1 MKIAYLD
8 TVAGIAGDMTMAA
21 FVSAGLPFEQLRDE
35 LRKLPINGFELIA
48 SHVTR
53 NAIGAVHIDVVIPV
67 EPHLHRTLAG
77 IHGLIDASGLDP
89 KVKET
94 ARNIFLTLAR
104 AEAKLHGTTVE
115 QVHFHEV
122 GALDSIVDVVGA
134 ALCFYLSGIERVYT
148 SPVRLGASGTVKTQ
162 HGILPIPAPAAI
174 EVLRGYPV
182 QLTSFPDEL
191 TTPTGAAIVRTL
203 SAGVLDEE
211 VITVE
216 AVGYGAGT
224 RVIEGLPNFLRL
236 MIGEIPAE
244 TDRDELLVV
253 ETNIDDM
260 NPQLYPVVIE
270 RLLAAGAHDAYL
282 VPIIMKKGR
291 PGVLLSTMVERTRL
305 DDIVALIY
313 RETTTI
319 GLRVQRIGRK
329 KLPRRSAEV
338 RTSFGMVRAK
348 IVLRNGRELWV
359 AEFEECRRIADE
371 RKLPVNEVMKQLE
384 AELSGRSPA

>member
-21 FVSAGLPFEQLRDE
+21 FISAGLPIAALRDE
-35 LRKLPINGFELIA
+35 LSKLHIDGFELTA

-53 NAIGAVHIDVVIPV
+53 NAIAAVHVDVVIPV

-89 KVKET
+89 KVKES
-94 ARNIFLTLAR
+94 ANGIFLTLAR

-134 ALCFYLSGIERVYT
+134 SLCFHLMGIERVYS

-162 HGILPIPAPAAI
+162 HGILPVPAPAAI

-182 QLTSFPDEL
+182 RLTSFADEL

-216 AVGYGAGT
+216 AIGYGAGT
-224 RVIEGLPNFLRL
+224 REIEGLPNFLRL
-236 MIGEIPAE
+236 LIGEIPAE

-260 NPQLYPVVIE
+260 NPQLVPVVIE
-270 RLLAAGAHDAYL
+270 RVLASGAHDAYCI
-282 VPIIMKKGR
+282 PIIMKKGR
-291 PGVLLSTMVERTRL
+291 PGVLLSVMVEQSRL
-305 DDIVALIY
+305 EDIVALIY

-319 GLRVQRIGRK
+319 GVRVQQIRRK
-329 KLPRRSAEV
+329 KLPRRTADVS
-338 RTSFGMVRAK
+338 TSFGTVRAK
-348 IVLRNGRELWV
+348 VVLRNGRELWT

-371 RKLPVNEVMKQLE
+371 RRLPVAEIMRQLE
-384 AELSGRSPA
+384 HELSARTTA

>member
-21 FVSAGLPFEQLRDE
+21 FISAGLPFEQLREE
-35 LRKLPINGFELIA
+35 LKKLPVDGFELTA
-48 SHVTR
+48 THVTR
-53 NAIGAVHIDVVIPV
+53 NAIQAVHVDVVIPV

-77 IHGLIDASGLDP
+77 ITGLIDSSGLDP
-89 KVKET
+89 QVRET
-94 ARNIFLTLAR
+94 ARKIFLTLAR

-134 ALCFYLSGIERVYT
+134 ALCFHLAGIERVYS

-162 HGILPIPAPAAI
+162 HGILPVPAPAAL

-182 QLTSFPDEL
+182 RLTTFPDEL

-203 SAGVLDEE
+203 SEGILDEE
-211 VITVE
+211 LLTVE
-216 AVGYGAGT
+216 AIGYGAGT
-224 RVIEGLPNFLRL
+224 REIEGLPNFLRL

-244 TDRDELLVV
+244 TDRDELLIV

-260 NPQLYPVVIE
+260 NPQLYPAVIE
-270 RLLAAGAHDAYL
+270 RLLTAGAHDAYL
-282 VPIIMKKGR
+282 APIIMKKGR
-291 PGVLLSTMVERTRL
+291 PGVLLSAMVDRSRL
-305 DDIVALIY
+305 ESIVELLY

-319 GLRVQRIGRK
+319 GLRVQPVGRK
-329 KLPRRSAEV
+329 KLPRRIAEV
-338 RTSFGMVRAK
+338 PTSFGPVRAK
-348 IVLRNGRELWV
+348 AVLRSGREVWT
-359 AEFEECRRIADE
+359 AEFDDCRRIADE
-371 RKLPVNEVMKQLE
+371 RRLPVAQVMKQLE
-384 AELSGRSPA
+384 AELSARNSG